1 MRRKNLR
8 LEEGLNFKTAIQV
21 LLDWFDENKRDLP
34 WRKKPRQP
42 YRVWV
47 SEIMLQ
53 QTQVKTVI
61 DYFNR
66 WMNRFP
72 DVLALSAASQ
82 DDVLKLWEGLGYY
95 SRARNM
101 HRAARIIVESHGGHF
116 PIHARELRK
125 LPGIGP
131 YTAAAIASLCFNEK
145 AITVDGNISRVTSR
159 MFAIDKVV
167 KRGDVEHLLS
177 PLYRDASAG
186 RINEALME
194 LGALCCLPARPLCS
208 ICPLGL
214 FCLAYQKGAVDR
226 FPVLKKKKK
235 APHLRKNGLL
245 ILKGEDIFLR
255 KRSDKEMLGGLW
267 GIPLSEVDEES
278 SPLRGKVRL
287 EKVHHAYT
295 HFHITVRPI
304 VIDFKDLRD
313 GKLLKQGEFV
323 PLSRVSALAL
333 SGLDH
338 KILQVLREYLA
349 KLSA

>member
-1 MRRKNLR
+1 MS
-8 LEEGLNFKTAIQV
+8 FQTATQALIN
-21 LLDWFDENKRDLP
+21 WFDRNRRNLP
-34 WRKKPRQP
+34 WRQEPRVP

-66 WMNRFP
+66 WMVRFP
-72 DVLALSAASQ
+72 DVTALSMASL
-82 DDVLKLWEGLGYY
+82 DEVLKAWEGLGYY
-95 SRARNM
+95 SRARNL
-101 HRAARIIVESHGGHF
+101 HKCARIITENYGGHF
-116 PIHARELRK
+116 PKRAKELNR

-131 YTAAAIASLCFNEK
+131 YTAAAIASFCFGEQV
-145 AITVDGNISRVTSR
+145 ITVDGNIRRVVSRL
-159 MFAIDKVV
+159 FAIDKEV
-167 KRGDVEHLLS
+167 KRSGAENLLS
-177 PLYRDASAG
+177 PLFEGQLAG
-186 RINEALME
+186 KLNEALME

-208 ICPLGL
+208 TCPLGL

-235 APHLRKNGLL
+235 TPHLRKNGFL
-245 ILKGEDIFLR
+245 ILKGEDVFLR

-278 SPLRGKVRL
+278 FSPRGKVCL

-295 HFHITVRPI
+295 HFRITVRPI
-304 VIDFKDLRD
+304 VINCKYLRD
-313 GKLLKQGEFV
+313 RKLLKQGGFV
-323 PLSRVSALAL
+323 PLSQVSTLAL

-349 KLSA
+349 KPSA